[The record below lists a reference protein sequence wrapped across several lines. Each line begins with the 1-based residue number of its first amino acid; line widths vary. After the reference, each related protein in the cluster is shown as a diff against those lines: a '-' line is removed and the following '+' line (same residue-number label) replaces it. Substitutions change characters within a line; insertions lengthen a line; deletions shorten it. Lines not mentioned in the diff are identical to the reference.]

1 MMELLEILGCFL
13 AVLFSCVLITRK
25 GGLCKLRLFTI
36 TPIFCFLIPLL
47 TTTPHNNGQKP
58 KIVRTAIEYEILQD
72 KLYSKLYES
81 NNILEEDSLLTERDK
96 ADKAE
101 EERQAIATQ
110 RSQEALAN
118 PVSKDLFKKSHLNTA
133 KRLIKYVERE
143 EYDRFKSCLNSVA
156 LPKGTDLKVRM
167 CEENGIGDISELY
180 VELPDGEKD
189 FHIFR
194 QLAIKP
200 SSSGAWQ
207 TYLLLSLESV
217 LPMYWHACYG
227 ERTYIF
233 NEADLTQLTQNKID
247 YYADAAVVDS
257 IRNKKFDLT
266 PTIIGKGDTYYV
278 TCCYWSPF
286 AGLIRECME
295 VIFKDGKVY
304 DVHRFTLEVLHEY
317 WCGVIF

>member
-1 MMELLEILGCFL
+1 MRELLEILGCFL
-13 AVLFSCVLITRK
+13 VVLFSCALITRK
-25 GGLCKLRLFTI
+25 GGLRKFRLFTI
-36 TPIFCFLIPLL
+36 TPIFCFLIPQL
-47 TTTPHNNGQKP
+47 TTTPNNNGQKP
-58 KIVRTAIEYEILQD
+58 QIVRTAFEYRVLRD
-72 KLYSKLYES
+72 KLYSKLLKS
-81 NNILEEDSLLTERDK
+81 NNILDEDSLFTELDK
-96 ADKAE
+96 ARTAE
-101 EERQAIATQ
+101 KERQTIATQ

-133 KRLIKYVERE
+133 KRLIKYVKQE
-143 EYDRFKSCLNSVA
+143 EYDRFESCLNSVS
-156 LPKGTDLKVRM
+156 LPKGTHLKVRL
-167 CEENGIGDISELY
+167 CEENGFGDSSELY

-217 LPMYWHACYG
+217 LPMYWHAYYG

-233 NEADLTQLTQNKID
+233 NEADLPQLTQNASD
-247 YYADAAVVDS
+247 YYANAEVVDS
-257 IRNKKFDLT
+257 IRNKKIDLT
-266 PTIIGKGDTYYV
+266 PTIIGKGDIYYV

-317 WCGVIF
+317 RCGVTF